1 MINYSVPKTSL
12 VTIKVYDILGK
23 EIATLVNEEKS
34 AGNYS
39 VQFSAN
45 GGYASGRNGG
55 NLSSGIYFYRMQS
68 GNYSQT
74 KKLVLLK

>member
-1 MINYSVPKTSL
+1 MINYSLPKSGL

-23 EIATLVNEEKS
+23 EIATLINEEKS

-39 VQFSAN
+39 VQFN
-45 GGYASGRNGG
+45 GNS
-55 NLSSGIYFYRMQS
+55 LSSGIYFYRMQAGS
-68 GNYSQT
+68 FVQT